1 MTNVQEDVF
10 HVVFEGKNPGVYPTW
25 EDAAEQ
31 VVGWSGNRHV
41 KYPTFV
47 HAMATWVKFCNKK
60 GMDPNKGIHINKDS
74 QIGSSSQTNTDVND
88 NVQPNMLAID
98 TTSGEFII
106 QHSMQTEVERIC
118 YAYGIPPPTYTL
130 QEKRLLDGVP
140 YVRYYGALVAGA
152 IGSPCVSLGRFARL
166 DDDAREDVAAIL
178 IGRLLS
184 VAGHTIRYFNY
195 YNVQQLQ
202 QQVEM
207 MKKEILELKYE
218 LGIQNEDKVNS
229 K

>member
-1 MTNVQEDVF
+1 
-10 HVVFEGKNPGVYPTW
+10 
-25 EDAAEQ
+25 
-31 VVGWSGNRHV
+31 
-41 KYPTFV
+41 
-47 HAMATWVKFCNKK
+47 
-60 GMDPNKGIHINKDS
+60 
-74 QIGSSSQTNTDVND
+74 
-88 NVQPNMLAID
+88 MLAID

-152 IGSPCVSLGRFARL
+152 IGSPCVSLGRFGRL

-184 VAGHTIRYFNY
+184 VAGHTIRDFNY

-202 QQVEM
+202 KQVKM

-218 LGIQNEDKVNS
+218 LGIQNEDKLLTIEGSNGKHVSENASPEQATKPNEECITATSNHPAIASSSRLDTKNYEALLSEVAS
-229 K
+229 KMVKISSTLYEVVGLVKV